1 MLKTNTTL
9 SKVDLQGNH
18 VPKEILKAIGKF
30 VLSFQRLMDFSL
42 ESSLLHNLERNQM
55 MTEMGVVR
63 KDLQRKVEMVQE
75 QVNSDSLY
83 I

>member
-1 MLKTNTTL
+1 
-9 SKVDLQGNH
+9 
-18 VPKEILKAIGKF
+18 
-30 VLSFQRLMDFSL
+30 MDFSL

-75 QVNSDSLY
+75 QVSSDLFP